1 MSIRPRTESHGAF
14 FHWLRHLGYRS
25 GASFFIGMRGDT
37 DLRPFS
43 AMANITIF
51 PSKWLYTSEG
61 FDRVVDMPKCRGTD
75 IIHVRNAHTMAPKI
89 SASVI
94 AALFSLPTDGRA
106 MVIAEQ
112 NVALLSGHV
121 DRMIGMHAGRIRGD
135 VGHLGLE

>member
-1 MSIRPRTESHGAF
+1 
-14 FHWLRHLGYRS
+14 
-25 GASFFIGMRGDT
+25 
-37 DLRPFS
+37 
-43 AMANITIF
+43 MANITIF

-106 MVIAEQ
+106 MVIADHSYPATISIPPVLTFEFYLKVPWAVPQ
-112 NVALLSGHV
+112 ENEPAP
-121 DRMIGMHAGRIRGD
+121 DF
-135 VGHLGLE
+135 